1 MGMVDNNPNNPMTT
15 EGVIAARTEGLEE
28 AIEERRQEMEID
40 AMAEARGESGHH
52 DGDGNA
58 IGIAQRRA
66 GVSVD
71 PHPKWSRPILVPIP
85 SGPDPFR
92 SRSLTL

>member
-1 MGMVDNNPNNPMTT
+1 MGMVDNNPNDPMTT

-52 DGDGNA
+52 D
-58 IGIAQRRA
+58 
-66 GVSVD
+66 
-71 PHPKWSRPILVPIP
+71 
-85 SGPDPFR
+85 
-92 SRSLTL
+92 